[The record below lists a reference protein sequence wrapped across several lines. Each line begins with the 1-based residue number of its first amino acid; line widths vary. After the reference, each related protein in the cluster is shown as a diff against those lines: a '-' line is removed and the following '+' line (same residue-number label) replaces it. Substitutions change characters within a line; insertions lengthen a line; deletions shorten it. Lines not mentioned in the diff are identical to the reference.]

1 MGGPRRIAGHLQAG
15 EPWLATA
22 DAAKW
27 MYQAAISRADNQVWN
42 MDDWNEIKKQLM
54 FIAVKLEFVEQDKE
68 LEQKTK
74 ALAVVLKDRM
84 DACELT
90 G

>member
-15 EPWLATA
+15 APWLATA

-27 MYQAAISRADNQVWN
+27 LFESARRGQHSLAWN
-42 MDDWNEIKKQLM
+42 MDDWDEVKKQLM
-54 FIAVKLEFVEQDKE
+54 FIAIELSFVEADKE
-68 LEQKTK
+68 LAEKTK

-84 DACELT
+84 DACH
-90 G
+90 